1 MAIEKK
7 LTAEQQTALN
17 AIRNRQ
23 DSEIDL
29 SDAPEVTDWSGA
41 VRGPLFRPVKRH
53 VTIRLDADVLTWF
66 ERDGGGYQTRI
77 NTALREYMNSH
88 K

>member
-1 MAIEKK
+1 MAIERK
-7 LTAEQQTALN
+7 LTAEQQAALDG
-17 AIRNRQ
+17 IRNRP
-23 DSEIDL
+23 DGEIDF

-41 VRGPLFRPVKRH
+41 VRGVMFRPVKRH

-66 ERDGGGYQTRI
+66 EREGKGYQTRI